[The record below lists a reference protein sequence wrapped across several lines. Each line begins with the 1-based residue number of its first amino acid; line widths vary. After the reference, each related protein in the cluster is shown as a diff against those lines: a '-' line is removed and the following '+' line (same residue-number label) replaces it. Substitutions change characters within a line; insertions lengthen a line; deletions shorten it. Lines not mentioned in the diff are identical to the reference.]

1 MWSKEFKGIAELSNW
16 FLLRFSAPISHAGD
30 RIDRDKARMGIEA
43 ESKEEGQ
50 REEGKDLFGIHGSTP
65 PDQTPAMPR
74 TGYVSIRAIDQQIV

>member
-1 MWSKEFKGIAELSNW
+1 
-16 FLLRFSAPISHAGD
+16 
-30 RIDRDKARMGIEA
+30 MGIEA